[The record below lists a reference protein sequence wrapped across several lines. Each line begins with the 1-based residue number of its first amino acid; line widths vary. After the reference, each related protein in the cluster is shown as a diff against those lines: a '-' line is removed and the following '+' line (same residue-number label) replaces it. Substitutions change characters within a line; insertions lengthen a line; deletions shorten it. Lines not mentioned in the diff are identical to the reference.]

1 MENSN
6 TINQDLLPRYAFK
19 KLTPLVKTIV
29 KSGTESV
36 WEQDTRSLPNELGSY
51 RRKMRQW
58 ANDNLKPL
66 ALEKD
71 LDPHGNGIDE
81 LLIKA
86 GKDGHLSDFLPFP
99 LGSSNLINA
108 TKPLHL
114 VQSIK
119 MEELCASCS
128 GLGLMIGAH
137 GLGTMPLILSGNPRI
152 IRKFVL
158 PAYNDSKRG
167 KPYLFAFAITEPH
180 AGSDVEDTEGASVA
194 TPRCVAKKV
203 SKGWLLNGS
212 KVFISG
218 GDIAKAV
225 CVFAALENEGF
236 ESWTCFLVEK
246 TMKGFQLGRNE
257 HKMGQRASSATE
269 LVFDDVF
276 VPDSHV
282 IGGLR
287 KGWALNR
294 AVLNFSRI
302 PVGAIALGIG
312 RGALEAAIH
321 FSCKNKLA
329 GKSLIS
335 YQEVQLSIAQMSME
349 VSAMRAMVW
358 QSASNWTPMQA
369 KASMTK
375 VFCSDTAVKVCEQ
388 AMELMGNHGFLHNN
402 LVEKAYRDA
411 RLTQIYEGTN
421 EINRLAIIED
431 QIDIWNKTITNHD
444 H

>member
-1 MENSN
+1 MEKSSA
-6 TINQDLLPRYAFK
+6 INQDLLPRNAFK

-29 KSGTESV
+29 RSDVSSI
-36 WEQDTRSLPNELGSY
+36 WEQDTRSLPKELGAY
-51 RRKMRQW
+51 RRKMKHW
-58 ANDNLKPL
+58 AHDNIKLL
-66 ALEKD
+66 ALERD
-71 LDPHGNGIDE
+71 LDPYRNGNEE

-86 GKDGHLSDFLPFP
+86 GRDGLLSDFLPFP
-99 LGSSNLINA
+99 FGSSNIIAA

-119 MEELCASCS
+119 MEELCSSCS

-137 GLGTMPLILSGNPRI
+137 GLGTMPLILSGDQRI

-158 PAYNDSKRG
+158 PAYNSNKKG
-167 KPYLFAFAITEPH
+167 KPYLFAFAITEPS

-203 SKGWLLNGS
+203 QKGWLLNGS

-246 TMKGFQLGRNE
+246 TMKGFNLGRNE

-269 LVFDDVF
+269 LVFEDVF
-276 VPDSHV
+276 VPDAHV
-282 IGGLR
+282 VGGLR

-312 RGALEAAIH
+312 RGALEAAIE
-321 FSCKNKLA
+321 FACKNKLD
-329 GKSLIS
+329 GKSLIN
-335 YQEVQLSIAQMSME
+335 YQQVQLSIAQMSME

-358 QSASNWTPMQA
+358 QSASNWTPTQA

-388 AMELMGNHGFLHNN
+388 AMELMGNHGFLHSN

-431 QIDIWNKTITNHD
+431 QVDNWNKTITNHAY
-444 H
+444 